1 MSTHPPCRIRTN
13 PESGNKQVKL
23 LQTYH
28 NLRTFT
34 DIPQTTC
41 SNSSPLVN
49 ATEHFMPKQADT
61 WIVSSHRPSP
71 CNTNTLIVFVLK
83 TSIIT
88 AAEPNRAVYTVLL
101 SIYHLHNTVKFP
113 FIYCMYRNQVSLI
126 YSFSP
131 TPSHSSCCNCR
142 CHGIIIVWIHC
153 LSSLSPIFLNKA
165 PNSDQFDLK
174 WAGGIKPFS
183 SNLYLKEQL
192 QQFPFLWVYK
202 IFPCSHS
209 ITEISCVCRL
219 LLPQA
224 VCLLAPGN

>member
-142 CHGIIIVWIHC
+142 CHGIIIWIHC

-192 QQFPFLWVYK
+192 
-202 IFPCSHS
+202 
-209 ITEISCVCRL
+209 
-219 LLPQA
+219 
-224 VCLLAPGN
+224 